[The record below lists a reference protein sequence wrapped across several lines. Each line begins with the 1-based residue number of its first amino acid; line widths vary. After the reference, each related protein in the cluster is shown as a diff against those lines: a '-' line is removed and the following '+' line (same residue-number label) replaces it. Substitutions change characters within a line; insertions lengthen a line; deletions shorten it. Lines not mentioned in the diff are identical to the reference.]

1 MKTMEPIDR
10 IAELRRQIKYEQSE
24 MEGCKIEC
32 CQDCVDAKF
41 GLDMAQGELDF
52 LLAVKGE
59 PVGILQH
66 PQYNAAREWYITT
79 QVK

>member
-1 MKTMEPIDR
+1 MGPIDR

-52 LLAVKGE
+52 LLAPLRIHPPYPDE
-59 PVGILQH
+59 P
-66 PQYNAAREWYITT
+66 NATREWYLST